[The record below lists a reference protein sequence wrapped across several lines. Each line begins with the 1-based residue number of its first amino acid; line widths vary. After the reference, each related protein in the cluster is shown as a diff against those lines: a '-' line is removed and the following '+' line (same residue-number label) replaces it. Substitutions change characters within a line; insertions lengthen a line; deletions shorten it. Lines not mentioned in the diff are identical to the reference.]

1 MTGLGND
8 KRNEQEEGRETEGVG
23 RNKARTNRDNTH
35 HSFSKP
41 DQGTH
46 AKAQHKDSIHRGAT
60 ASPWPGSFCAP
71 GNLSASRR
79 MSRGPCCLAPQRP
92 NWDYVEDFILLG

>member
-1 MTGLGND
+1 M
-8 KRNEQEEGRETEGVG
+8 
-23 RNKARTNRDNTH
+23 H
-35 HSFSKP
+35 HGFSKQ

-46 AKAQHKDSIHRGAT
+46 AKVQHEDSIYRGAI
-60 ASPWPGSFCAP
+60 ASLWPGSFCAP

-92 NWDYVEDFILLG
+92 NLDNIEDFFCTRDAIQV